1 MKMPDINSLIEKY
14 FDGHTSLEEE
24 RQLKAYF
31 EQSDLPKEHLRIK
44 PLFEIGKTLP
54 ELDQSSFEADFE
66 RSLNHRKTDIGKTFR
81 WPLFATAAAIALLFF
96 SLFDFNQERLH
107 QDTFSDPV
115 EAYAQASKAL
125 QFVGLKLSDGMNST
139 VLAGDKLDQGITQIE
154 RLRWINTGIETTSRL
169 SEIDKTRNILNFT
182 NNH

>member
-14 FDGHTSLEEE
+14 FDGQTSLEEE

-54 ELDQSSFEADFE
+54 ELDQKRFEANFE
-66 RSLNHRKTDIGKTFR
+66 NSLNHSKSDFSKTFR
-81 WPLFATAAAIALLFF
+81 WPLLAAVAAVALLFF
-96 SLFDFNQERLH
+96 SLFDFKQERLH

-125 QFVGLKLSDGMNST
+125 QYVGLKLSDGMNST
-139 VLAGDKLDQGITQIE
+139 VLASDKLDEGITQIE